1 MPAFVPIPYCFDY
14 YNFAIELE
22 IQEGKPPGL
31 LFFAKVA
38 LVILGLLWFHMN
50 FMFVLLLWNLH
61 FDRDCNETADSTD
74 ILQY

>member
-50 FMFVLLLWNLH
+50 FMFVLLL
-61 FDRDCNETADSTD
+61 
-74 ILQY
+74 